1 MIYISIKYSYNENFN
16 ILVHMELCKIFV
28 VDYVFTLF
36 WIIKKLFRIYFI
48 IDGLVSAGMG

>member
-1 MIYISIKYSYNENFN
+1 
-16 ILVHMELCKIFV
+16 MELCKIFV

-36 WIIKKLFRIYFI
+36 WIRKKLFRIYFI